1 MSPKPFGVLTC
12 SVSTMSDCGR
22 LMHNDTNS
30 PLLDVPSPFQCDSAV
45 PPIRR
50 WHLFLCLFG
59 HMTCSGQKGAEKVML
74 CLCKPICLEAVQLW
88 TLSTYHENKP
98 EIAWGMRLM
107 EQRWVIPAEGI
118 LGQPAY
124 NPLNCMGKPRWDR
137 KTCQL
142 STAQT
147 ANLQNCEEQQMLAV
161 LSS

>member
-22 LMHNDTNS
+22 LMCKDANS
-30 PLLDVPSPFQCDSAV
+30 PLLAVSGPFQGDSAV

-59 HMTCSGQKGAEKVML
+59 HMTCTGQKGADKVML
-74 CLCKPICLEAVQLW
+74 CLCKSTCLEAVQLW
-88 TLSTYHENKP
+88 TLSTCHENKP

-107 EQRWVIPAEGI
+107 EQRWVIPAEDI

-124 NPLNCMGKPRWDR
+124 SPLNCMGKPRWDR

-147 ANLQNCEEQQMLAV
+147 ANL
-161 LSS
+161 

>member
-12 SVSTMSDCGR
+12 SVSTMSDCSR
-22 LMHNDTNS
+22 LMHNDANS
-30 PLLDVPSPFQCDSAV
+30 PLLDVPSPFQCNSAV

-74 CLCKPICLEAVQLW
+74 WLCKPICLEAVQLW

-124 NPLNCMGKPRWDR
+124 SPLNCMGKPRWDR

-147 ANLQNCEEQQMLAV
+147 ANLQNCERQQMLAV